1 MPIIFRLVSDSSH
14 TITEQIRQQIELAI
28 VRGELA
34 AGESIPSV
42 RQLAVELKV
51 NPNTVAKALQQLVQA
66 GSLTSQRG
74 RGYFVSE
81 PKNRYSEE
89 EKQRRLQNAAEQF
102 VADTRALGLKNQE
115 LIAAISQLIGD
126 KK

>member
-1 MPIIFRLVSDSSH
+1 MPIIFRLVNDSSQ
-14 TITEQIRQQIELAI
+14 TITEQICQQIELAI

-42 RQLAVELKV
+42 RQLAIELKV

-66 GSLTSQRG
+66 GSLNSQRG

-81 PKNRYSEE
+81 LKNRYSEE
-89 EKQRRLQNAAEQF
+89 EKQRRLKVAAEQF
-102 VADTRALGLKNQE
+102 VADTRPLGLDTQE
-115 LIAAISQLIGD
+115 LVAAISELIGD
-126 KK
+126 TK